1 MPKHNVS
8 PVTLCELFRELLGN
22 LSCEVELWG
31 GLGECACVVT
41 RRHREVPSP
50 QQNAVITQRVYK
62 TAAGKT
68 FHSGEVCHLHLT
80 QIKIKEDKT
89 NLILEQLVILGGWSG
104 EDDKNDLI
112 TMVQMQARTSN
123 IYFRIS
129 PVTHVF
135 CTDRWHVYSRPGR
148 PPKRSLGVAIQENAR
163 LLPHGVPGLL
173 SPGLISPTACC
184 LVGVE
189 AVESRLAL
197 GEMDGSREVAV
208 VAAELAALS
217 GGVVI
222 GTCHFSFTCCL
233 FSSLDPECPEL
244 DPVTGS
250 VQVPDTGTEVTSVM
264 LAAAKT
270 CCGDA
275 LQAAGQGL
283 GCGQEVC
290 KAQGELGDAVHG
302 LGLTAAAMAE
312 AMKLQKMKLMAMNSL
327 HGSGSQN
334 GTESENEELNSN
346 AGGSESSWDKDKL
359 QSPITTGSQHSLG
372 HPTLSGQSSLGSA
385 HPLSPLQQNHLLT
398 NRIDLP
404 FMMMPHPLLPVSLPP
419 ASVAMAMNQMNHLN
433 TIANM
438 AAAAQMHSP
447 LSRAGASVIKE
458 RIQDSPSPAPSLE
471 DSQRPGSH
479 ASSHPSSSVSSSPSQ
494 LDNTPD
500 RIAMLTNSREG
511 ELIDQETGT
520 SLKKIQKEKEEE
532 IFAPKGLLK
541 VAVDNARVQE
551 KQIQQEKKELKM
563 ELCRERELRESLERQ
578 LTAELQSRAT
588 IQKRLKKEK
597 KAKRKL
603 QEALEFE
610 SKRREQV
617 EQALKQATSD
627 AGIPDME
634 IEHNG
639 TQHDSAAMQ
648 ENRTYIKPTII
659 CSASFIKPVTILSH
673 LLISQITFHQVELM
687 EWERLQHELPRSIE
701 VNGKK
706 SDLSAK
712 ELMSSEN
719 QMQKCKLTATLY
731 RHIKEKATH
740 AEEDMA
746 YLKLIYCHNRWS
758 PNPSG
763 YSKNVSDPQLHA
775 KANPA
780 KSVFHPLHI
789 HHTNPS
795 EDRGD
800 AGGTQPVVTTHWS
813 SQQECKDKKPEVCL
827 N

>member
-1 MPKHNVS
+1 MAVS
-8 PVTLCELFRELLGN
+8 APPVIAATSSGGGAGGSAGLFRADPLYSSPAESPRLTNSLVNTFLSAGGGGAGAGGGGGGGGGGNECKMVDLHGVKVASFLVEGQELICLPQVFD
-22 LSCEVELWG
+22 LFLKHLVG
-31 GLGECACVVT
+31 GLHT
-41 RRHREVPSP
+41 
-50 QQNAVITQRVYK
+50 VYTK
-62 TAAGKT
+62 LKR
-68 FHSGEVCHLHLT
+68 L
-80 QIKIKEDKT
+80 D
-89 NLILEQLVILGGWSG
+89 
-104 EDDKNDLI
+104 
-112 TMVQMQARTSN
+112 
-123 IYFRIS
+123 IS
-129 PVTHVF
+129 PVV
-135 CTDRWHVYSRPGR
+135 CTVEQVRILRGLGAIQPGVNRCKLITRKDFETLYNDCTNASSSRPGR

-173 SPGLISPTACC
+173 SPGLISPT
-184 LVGVE
+184 
-189 AVESRLAL
+189 
-197 GEMDGSREVAV
+197 
-208 VAAELAALS
+208 
-217 GGVVI
+217 
-222 GTCHFSFTCCL
+222 
-233 FSSLDPECPEL
+233 
-244 DPVTGS
+244 
-250 VQVPDTGTEVTSVM
+250 
-264 LAAAKT
+264 
-270 CCGDA
+270 
-275 LQAAGQGL
+275 
-283 GCGQEVC
+283 
-290 KAQGELGDAVHG
+290 
-302 LGLTAAAMAE
+302 GLTAAAMAE

-359 QSPITTGSQHSLG
+359 QSPITTGSQHSIG

-520 SLKKIQKEKEEE
+520 SLKKIQKEKEEVQ
-532 IFAPKGLLK
+532 IAIPIMKPTLDKVQLAGQALPPGFPAPFLFADGLSSVETLLTNIQGLLK

-648 ENRTYIKPTII
+648 ENRTYIKPTI
-659 CSASFIKPVTILSH
+659 
-673 LLISQITFHQVELM
+673 M
-687 EWERLQHELPRSIE
+687 
-701 VNGKK
+701 
-706 SDLSAK
+706 
-712 ELMSSEN
+712 
-719 QMQKCKLTATLY
+719 Y
-731 RHIKEKATH
+731 
-740 AEEDMA
+740 
-746 YLKLIYCHNRWS
+746 
-758 PNPSG
+758 
-763 YSKNVSDPQLHA
+763 
-775 KANPA
+775 
-780 KSVFHPLHI
+780 
-789 HHTNPS
+789 
-795 EDRGD
+795 
-800 AGGTQPVVTTHWS
+800 
-813 SQQECKDKKPEVCL
+813 
-827 N
+827 

>member
-1 MPKHNVS
+1 MAVS
-8 PVTLCELFRELLGN
+8 APPVIAATSSGGGAGGSAGLFRADPLYSSPAESPRLSSSLVNSFLSAGGGGGGAGGGGGNECKMVDLHGVKVASFLVEGQELICLPQVFD
-22 LSCEVELWG
+22 LFLKHLVG
-31 GLGECACVVT
+31 GLHT
-41 RRHREVPSP
+41 
-50 QQNAVITQRVYK
+50 VYTK
-62 TAAGKT
+62 LKR
-68 FHSGEVCHLHLT
+68 L
-80 QIKIKEDKT
+80 D
-89 NLILEQLVILGGWSG
+89 
-104 EDDKNDLI
+104 
-112 TMVQMQARTSN
+112 
-123 IYFRIS
+123 IS
-129 PVTHVF
+129 PVV
-135 CTDRWHVYSRPGR
+135 CTVEQVRILRGLGAIQPGVNRCKLITRKDFETLYNDCTNASSRPGR

-173 SPGLISPTACC
+173 SPGLISPTVFFFPD
-184 LVGVE
+184 L
-189 AVESRLAL
+189 R
-197 GEMDGSREVAV
+197 
-208 VAAELAALS
+208 
-217 GGVVI
+217 
-222 GTCHFSFTCCL
+222 TL
-233 FSSLDPECPEL
+233 FF
-244 DPVTGS
+244 
-250 VQVPDTGTEVTSVM
+250 PDETQIKLTK
-264 LAAAKT
+264 LKT
-270 CCGDA
+270 
-275 LQAAGQGL
+275 LQIQ
-283 GCGQEVC
+283 
-290 KAQGELGDAVHG
+290 
-302 LGLTAAAMAE
+302 GLTAAAMAE

-359 QSPITTGSQHSLG
+359 QSPITTGSQHSIG

-479 ASSHPSSSVSSSPSQ
+479 ASSHQSSSVSSSPSQ

-520 SLKKIQKEKEEE
+520 SLKKMQKEKEEVQVA
-532 IFAPKGLLK
+532 IPIMKPTLDKVQLAGQALPPGFPAPFLFADGLSSVETLLTNIQGLLK

-617 EQALKQATSD
+617 EQALKQATSGDGLRMLND

-648 ENRTYIKPTII
+648 ENRTYIKPTI
-659 CSASFIKPVTILSH
+659 
-673 LLISQITFHQVELM
+673 M
-687 EWERLQHELPRSIE
+687 
-701 VNGKK
+701 
-706 SDLSAK
+706 
-712 ELMSSEN
+712 
-719 QMQKCKLTATLY
+719 Y
-731 RHIKEKATH
+731 
-740 AEEDMA
+740 
-746 YLKLIYCHNRWS
+746 
-758 PNPSG
+758 
-763 YSKNVSDPQLHA
+763 
-775 KANPA
+775 
-780 KSVFHPLHI
+780 
-789 HHTNPS
+789 
-795 EDRGD
+795 
-800 AGGTQPVVTTHWS
+800 
-813 SQQECKDKKPEVCL
+813 
-827 N
+827 

>member
-1 MPKHNVS
+1 MAVS
-8 PVTLCELFRELLGN
+8 APPVIAATSSGGAGGSAGLFRADPLYSSPAESPRLTNSLVNSFLSAGSGGAGGGGGGGGNECKMVDLHGVKVASFLVEGQELICLPQVFD
-22 LSCEVELWG
+22 LFLKHLVG
-31 GLGECACVVT
+31 GLHT
-41 RRHREVPSP
+41 
-50 QQNAVITQRVYK
+50 VYTK
-62 TAAGKT
+62 LKR
-68 FHSGEVCHLHLT
+68 L
-80 QIKIKEDKT
+80 D
-89 NLILEQLVILGGWSG
+89 
-104 EDDKNDLI
+104 
-112 TMVQMQARTSN
+112 
-123 IYFRIS
+123 IS
-129 PVTHVF
+129 PVV
-135 CTDRWHVYSRPGR
+135 CTVEQVRILRGLGAIQPGVNRCKLITRKDFETLYNDCTNASSRPGR

-173 SPGLISPTACC
+173 SPGLISPT
-184 LVGVE
+184 
-189 AVESRLAL
+189 
-197 GEMDGSREVAV
+197 
-208 VAAELAALS
+208 
-217 GGVVI
+217 
-222 GTCHFSFTCCL
+222 
-233 FSSLDPECPEL
+233 
-244 DPVTGS
+244 
-250 VQVPDTGTEVTSVM
+250 
-264 LAAAKT
+264 
-270 CCGDA
+270 
-275 LQAAGQGL
+275 
-283 GCGQEVC
+283 
-290 KAQGELGDAVHG
+290 
-302 LGLTAAAMAE
+302 GLTAAAMAE

-359 QSPITTGSQHSLG
+359 QSPITTGSQHSIG

-479 ASSHPSSSVSSSPSQ
+479 ASSHQSSSVSSSPSQ

-500 RIAMLTNSREG
+500 RIEEVQIAIPIMKPTLDKVQLAGQALPPGFPAPFLFADGLSSVETLLTN
-511 ELIDQETGT
+511 
-520 SLKKIQKEKEEE
+520 IQ
-532 IFAPKGLLK
+532 GLLK

-617 EQALKQATSD
+617 EQALKQATSGDGLRMLND

-648 ENRTYIKPTII
+648 
-659 CSASFIKPVTILSH
+659 
-673 LLISQITFHQVELM
+673 
-687 EWERLQHELPRSIE
+687 
-701 VNGKK
+701 
-706 SDLSAK
+706 
-712 ELMSSEN
+712 
-719 QMQKCKLTATLY
+719 
-731 RHIKEKATH
+731 
-740 AEEDMA
+740 
-746 YLKLIYCHNRWS
+746 
-758 PNPSG
+758 
-763 YSKNVSDPQLHA
+763 
-775 KANPA
+775 
-780 KSVFHPLHI
+780 
-789 HHTNPS
+789 
-795 EDRGD
+795 
-800 AGGTQPVVTTHWS
+800 
-813 SQQECKDKKPEVCL
+813 
-827 N
+827 

>member
-1 MPKHNVS
+1 MAVS
-8 PVTLCELFRELLGN
+8 APPVIAATSSGGGAGGSAGLFRADPLYSSPAESPRLTNSLVNTFLSAGGGGAGAGGGGGNECKMVDLHGVKVASFLVEGQELICLPQVFD
-22 LSCEVELWG
+22 LFLKHLVG
-31 GLGECACVVT
+31 GLHT
-41 RRHREVPSP
+41 
-50 QQNAVITQRVYK
+50 VYTK
-62 TAAGKT
+62 LKR
-68 FHSGEVCHLHLT
+68 L
-80 QIKIKEDKT
+80 D
-89 NLILEQLVILGGWSG
+89 
-104 EDDKNDLI
+104 
-112 TMVQMQARTSN
+112 
-123 IYFRIS
+123 IS
-129 PVTHVF
+129 PVV
-135 CTDRWHVYSRPGR
+135 CTVEQVRILRGLGAIQPGVNRCKLITRKDFETLYNDCTNASSSRPGR

-173 SPGLISPTACC
+173 SPGLISPT
-184 LVGVE
+184 
-189 AVESRLAL
+189 
-197 GEMDGSREVAV
+197 
-208 VAAELAALS
+208 
-217 GGVVI
+217 
-222 GTCHFSFTCCL
+222 
-233 FSSLDPECPEL
+233 
-244 DPVTGS
+244 
-250 VQVPDTGTEVTSVM
+250 
-264 LAAAKT
+264 
-270 CCGDA
+270 
-275 LQAAGQGL
+275 
-283 GCGQEVC
+283 
-290 KAQGELGDAVHG
+290 
-302 LGLTAAAMAE
+302 GLTAAAMAE

-359 QSPITTGSQHSLG
+359 QSPITTGSQHSIG

-494 LDNTPD
+494 LDTTPD

-520 SLKKIQKEKEEE
+520 SLKKIQKEKEEVQ
-532 IFAPKGLLK
+532 IAIPIMKPTLDKVQLAGQALPPGFPAPFLFADGLSSVETLLTNIQGLLK

-617 EQALKQATSD
+617 EQALKQATSGDGLRMLND

-648 ENRTYIKPTII
+648 ENRTYIKPTI
-659 CSASFIKPVTILSH
+659 
-673 LLISQITFHQVELM
+673 M
-687 EWERLQHELPRSIE
+687 
-701 VNGKK
+701 
-706 SDLSAK
+706 
-712 ELMSSEN
+712 
-719 QMQKCKLTATLY
+719 Y
-731 RHIKEKATH
+731 
-740 AEEDMA
+740 
-746 YLKLIYCHNRWS
+746 
-758 PNPSG
+758 
-763 YSKNVSDPQLHA
+763 
-775 KANPA
+775 
-780 KSVFHPLHI
+780 
-789 HHTNPS
+789 
-795 EDRGD
+795 
-800 AGGTQPVVTTHWS
+800 
-813 SQQECKDKKPEVCL
+813 
-827 N
+827 

>member
-1 MPKHNVS
+1 MAVS
-8 PVTLCELFRELLGN
+8 APPVIAATSSGGGAGGSAGLFRADPLYSSPAESPRLTNSLVNTFLSAGGGGAGAGGGGGGGGGNECKMVDLHGVKVASFLVEGQELICLPQVFD
-22 LSCEVELWG
+22 LFLKHLVG
-31 GLGECACVVT
+31 GLHT
-41 RRHREVPSP
+41 
-50 QQNAVITQRVYK
+50 VYTK
-62 TAAGKT
+62 LKR
-68 FHSGEVCHLHLT
+68 L
-80 QIKIKEDKT
+80 D
-89 NLILEQLVILGGWSG
+89 
-104 EDDKNDLI
+104 
-112 TMVQMQARTSN
+112 
-123 IYFRIS
+123 IS
-129 PVTHVF
+129 PVV
-135 CTDRWHVYSRPGR
+135 CTVEQVRILRGLGAIQPGVNRCKLITRKDFETLYNDCTNARCTSKLTWRITLRRGEKGSRPGR

-173 SPGLISPTACC
+173 SPGLISPT
-184 LVGVE
+184 
-189 AVESRLAL
+189 
-197 GEMDGSREVAV
+197 
-208 VAAELAALS
+208 
-217 GGVVI
+217 
-222 GTCHFSFTCCL
+222 
-233 FSSLDPECPEL
+233 
-244 DPVTGS
+244 
-250 VQVPDTGTEVTSVM
+250 
-264 LAAAKT
+264 
-270 CCGDA
+270 
-275 LQAAGQGL
+275 
-283 GCGQEVC
+283 
-290 KAQGELGDAVHG
+290 
-302 LGLTAAAMAE
+302 GLTAAAMAE

-346 AGGSESSWDKDKL
+346 AGGSESSWDKEKL
-359 QSPITTGSQHSLG
+359 QSPITTGSQHSIG

-479 ASSHPSSSVSSSPSQ
+479 PSSHQSSSVSSSPSQ

-500 RIAMLTNSREG
+500 RIAMLTNNREG

-520 SLKKIQKEKEEE
+520 SLKKVQKEKEEVQ
-532 IFAPKGLLK
+532 IAIPIMKPTLDKVQLAGQALPPGFPAPFLFADGLSSVETLLTNIQGLLK

-648 ENRTYIKPTII
+648 ENRTYIKPTI
-659 CSASFIKPVTILSH
+659 
-673 LLISQITFHQVELM
+673 M
-687 EWERLQHELPRSIE
+687 
-701 VNGKK
+701 
-706 SDLSAK
+706 
-712 ELMSSEN
+712 
-719 QMQKCKLTATLY
+719 Y
-731 RHIKEKATH
+731 
-740 AEEDMA
+740 
-746 YLKLIYCHNRWS
+746 
-758 PNPSG
+758 
-763 YSKNVSDPQLHA
+763 
-775 KANPA
+775 
-780 KSVFHPLHI
+780 
-789 HHTNPS
+789 
-795 EDRGD
+795 
-800 AGGTQPVVTTHWS
+800 
-813 SQQECKDKKPEVCL
+813 
-827 N
+827 